1 MIIVT
6 GTQGFI
12 GRHFL
17 NKLQENGE
25 EVVEVD
31 QQGAWYF
38 KSNFGNDPKQWDDVD
53 LIIHQGAI
61 TDTTYTNL
69 KALQAWNVDYSTW
82 LFEEAIKHEIPVLYA
97 SSASVYGK
105 TSDMINPLNYYAMS
119 KATIDYWIQDHIDEF
134 ELIQAFRYYN
144 VYGTGEDH
152 KGDQASPV
160 TKFAKQIK
168 ETGKIK
174 LFEGS
179 DKFIRDFVCVDD
191 VVNLVLENDKEESG
205 FYDLGTS
212 NPVSFAQ
219 VAQWVVDKYGG
230 EIEEVPFPEHLKG
243 KYQEYTCAKKEWGD
257 YKFKTIPEYLEGLP
271 VN

>member
-6 GTQGFI
+6 GTNGFI

-17 NKLQENGE
+17 TTLQDKDEDVLE
-25 EVVEVD
+25 ID

-38 KSNFGNDPKQWDDVD
+38 KSNFNKWDEVD

-61 TDTTYTNL
+61 TSTTHTRL
-69 KALQAWNVDYSTW
+69 KELFHWNIEYSMW
-82 LFEEAIKHEIPVLYA
+82 LFEEAIKHKIPVLYA
-97 SSASVYGK
+97 SSASVYGTQK
-105 TSDMINPLNYYAMS
+105 DIINPLNYYALS
-119 KATIDYWIQDHIDEF
+119 KVTIDYWIQDHIDEF
-134 ELIQAFRYYN
+134 EVIQAFRYYN

-160 TKFAKQIK
+160 SKFAKQIK
-168 ETGKIK
+168 ETGKLI

-179 DKFIRDFVCVDD
+179 DNFLRDFVCVDD
-191 VVNLVLENDKEESG
+191 VVNLVLNNNKEGSG

-243 KYQEYTCAKKEWGD
+243 KYLEYTCAKKEWGD
-257 YKFKTIPEYLEGLP
+257 YKFKTVEDYIKDK
-271 VN
+271 

>member
-6 GTQGFI
+6 GTNGFI

-17 NKLQENGE
+17 NELQDQGK
-25 EVVEVD
+25 EVIEVD

-38 KSNFGNDPKQWDDVD
+38 KSNFDKWDEVE
-53 LIIHQGAI
+53 LILHQGAI
-61 TDTTYTNL
+61 SDTTFSDL
-69 KALQAWNVDYSTW
+69 KVLFSWNIDYGEWLLKQALEHQIP
-82 LFEEAIKHEIPVLYA
+82 IKYA
-97 SSASVYGK
+97 SSASVYGN
-105 TSDMINPLNYYAMS
+105 TTDTINPLNYYALG
-119 KATIDYWIQDHIDEF
+119 KVTLDYFVRDHIDEF
-134 ELIQAFRYYN
+134 KFVQGFRYYN
-144 VYGTGEDH
+144 VYGSGEDH

-160 TKFAKQIK
+160 HKFHKQIK
-168 ETGKIK
+168 ETGKLK

-179 DKFIRDFVCVDD
+179 DKFLRDFVCIDD

-230 EIEEVPFPEHLKG
+230 EIEEVPFPEHLKR

>member
-6 GTQGFI
+6 GSQGFI

-17 NKLQENGE
+17 NTLQDQGKDII
-25 EVVEVD
+25 EVD

-38 KSNFGNDPKQWDDVD
+38 KSNFDKWDQVE

-61 TDTTYTNL
+61 SDTTYTNL
-69 KALQAWNVDYSTW
+69 KALFSWNIEYSEW
-82 LFEEAIKHEIPVLYA
+82 LFGEAIKYQIPIKYA
-97 SSASVYGK
+97 SSASVYGLQK
-105 TSDMINPLNYYAMS
+105 DIINPLNYYALS
-119 KATIDYWIQDHIDEF
+119 KVTLEYWIQDHIDEF
-134 ELIQAFRYYN
+134 KLMQAFRYFN

-160 TKFAKQIK
+160 SKFTKQIK
-168 ETGKIK
+168 EDNKLK

-179 DKFIRDFVCVDD
+179 DKFLRDFVCVDD
-191 VVNLVLENDKEESG
+191 VLDIVLNNDKPTG

-212 NPVSFAQ
+212 EPVSFKQ
-219 VAQWVVDKYGG
+219 VAEWVVDKYGG
-230 EIEEVPFPEHLKG
+230 EIEEVPFPDHLKG

-271 VN
+271 AS

>member
-12 GRHFL
+12 GRHIL
-17 NKLQENGE
+17 NKLKENGE
-25 EVVEVD
+25 DVVEVD

-61 TDTTYTNL
+61 TDTTFTNL
-69 KALQAWNVDYSTW
+69 KALQGWNVDYSTW
-82 LFEEAIKHEIPVLYA
+82 LFEEAIKHKIPVLYA
-97 SSASVYGK
+97 SSASVYGTQK
-105 TSDMINPLNYYAMS
+105 DIINPLNYYALS
-119 KATIDYWIQDHIDEF
+119 KVTIDYWIQDHIDEF

-168 ETGKIK
+168 ETGKLK

-179 DKFIRDFVCVDD
+179 DKFLRDFVCVDD
-191 VVNLVLENDKEESG
+191 VVNLVLNNDKEGSG

-271 VN
+271 VS

>member
-17 NKLQENGE
+17 NTLRDQGKDVLDI
-25 EVVEVD
+25 D

-38 KSNFGNDPKQWDDVD
+38 KSNFNKWDEVE

-61 TDTTYTNL
+61 TDTTCTQL
-69 KALQAWNVDYSTW
+69 KALQAWNVEWSVW
-82 LFEEAIKHEIPVLYA
+82 ICEEAIKHQIPIKYA

-105 TSDMINPLNYYAMS
+105 QKDIINPLNYYALS
-119 KATIDYWIQDHIDEF
+119 KVAIDYWIQDHIDEF
-134 ELIQAFRYYN
+134 KLIQVFRYYN

-160 TKFAKQIK
+160 SKFAKQIK
-168 ETGKIK
+168 ETGKLK

-179 DKFIRDFVCVDD
+179 DKFLRDFICVDD
-191 VVNLVLENDKEESG
+191 IIDIVLNTDKPTG
-205 FYDLGTS
+205 IYDLGTS
-212 NPVSFAQ
+212 EPVSFKQ
-219 VAQWVVDKYGG
+219 VADLVIEKFGG
-230 EIEEVPFPEHLKG
+230 EIEEIPFPDNLKR
-243 KYQEYTCAKKEWGD
+243 KYQEYTCAKDEGWNH
-257 YKFKTIPEYLEGLP
+257 KFKSIKEYLEGLP
-271 VN
+271 AS

>member
-6 GTQGFI
+6 GTNGFI

-17 NKLQENGE
+17 TTLQDKDEDVLEN
-25 EVVEVD
+25 D

-38 KSNFGNDPKQWDDVD
+38 KSNFNKWDEVD

-61 TDTTYTNL
+61 TNTTHTNL
-69 KALQAWNVDYSTW
+69 KELFHWNIEYSTW
-82 LFEEAIKHEIPVLYA
+82 LFEEAIKHKIPVLYA
-97 SSASVYGK
+97 SSASVYGTQK
-105 TSDMINPLNYYAMS
+105 DIINPLNYYALS
-119 KATIDYWIQDHIDEF
+119 KVTIDYWIQDHIDEF
-134 ELIQAFRYYN
+134 EVIQAFRYYN

-160 TKFAKQIK
+160 SKFAKQIK
-168 ETGKIK
+168 ETGKLK

-179 DKFIRDFVCVDD
+179 DKFLRDFVCVDD
-191 VVNLVLENDKEESG
+191 VVNLVLNNNKEGSG

-257 YKFKTIPEYLEGLP
+257 YKFKTVCEYLQELP
-271 VN
+271 AN

>member
-6 GTQGFI
+6 GTNGFI
-12 GRHFL
+12 GRHIL
-17 NKLQENGE
+17 NTLHDKGE
-25 EVVEVD
+25 DVVEVD

-38 KSNFGNDPKQWDDVD
+38 KSNFGNKPGNWDEVD

-61 TDTTYTNL
+61 TSTTHTNL
-69 KALQAWNVDYSTW
+69 KELFHWNIDYSIW
-82 LFEEAIKHEIPVLYA
+82 LFEEAIKHKIPVLYA
-97 SSASVYGK
+97 SSASVYGTQK
-105 TSDMINPLNYYAMS
+105 DIINPLNYYALS
-119 KATIDYWIQDHIDEF
+119 KVTIDYWIQDHIDEF

-168 ETGKIK
+168 ETGKLK

-230 EIEEVPFPEHLKG
+230 EIEEVPFPEHLKR

-271 VN
+271 VS

>member
-1 MIIVT
+1 MIILT
-6 GTQGFI
+6 GAKGFI
-12 GRHFL
+12 GQNFL
-17 NKLQENGE
+17 KYLIEHSDE
-25 EVVEVD
+25 EIVTVD
-31 QQGAWYF
+31 EHDCWDWIAYF
-38 KSNFGNDPKQWDDVD
+38 KDWDKVS
-53 LIIHQGAI
+53 LILHQGAI
-61 TDTTYTNL
+61 SATTETDIDKLHRTNV
-69 KALQAWNVDYSTW
+69 WFTIE
-82 LFEEAIKHEIPVLYA
+82 LFERAIEHQIDVKFA
-97 SSASVYGK
+97 SSASVYGTQK
-105 TSDMINPLNYYAMS
+105 DIINPLNYYALS
-119 KATIDYWIQDHIDEF
+119 KVTIDYWIQDHIDEF

-168 ETGKIK
+168 ETGKLK

-179 DKFIRDFVCVDD
+179 DKFLRDFVCVDD
-191 VVNLVLENDKEESG
+191 VVNLVLNNDKEGSG

-271 VN
+271 VS